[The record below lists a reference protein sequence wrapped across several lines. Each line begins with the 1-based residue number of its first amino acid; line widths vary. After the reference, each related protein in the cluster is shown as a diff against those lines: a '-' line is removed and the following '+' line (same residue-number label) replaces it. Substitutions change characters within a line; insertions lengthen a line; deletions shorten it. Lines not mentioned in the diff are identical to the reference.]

1 MTDERLQPSDTE
13 GVRLLI
19 GHLVAPHGLRGE
31 FRMHISTHFPERI
44 PELRHVYVGDEDSP
58 RALRRAR
65 LQGNVAIMRVDG
77 LSTREQVDEM
87 RGTPIRID
95 LSQAAPL
102 DEDEFFH
109 YQIIGLRVYDEAGT
123 HLGEVAEIIET
134 GANDVYIVKDDAG
147 KQTLIP
153 ALRTAVLEIDPSEG
167 RMLVRL
173 PRYADES

>member
-95 LSQAAPL
+95 L
-102 DEDEFFH
+102 H